1 MEIFPWNQKRENV
14 EFQRICTV
22 DYVQLT
28 VLSPTMI
35 CSLPECAVAN
45 GFQSQTV
52 ARDFIFEL
60 RRYILIKSPTATRNL
75 VFSSVRI
82 EVSQSDGKKAKVHK
96 GPTSCPEVWSCP
108 CSARLGVKAPES
120 LHAQPQIQRSKDLTE
135 TALPVITAQATRAQK
150 TIFEQV
156 LDPVPR

>member
-52 ARDFIFEL
+52 ARDLIFE
-60 RRYILIKSPTATRNL
+60 IATL
-75 VFSSVRI
+75 HLDQKPHCD
-82 EVSQSDGKKAKVHK
+82 SQS
-96 GPTSCPEVWSCP
+96 
-108 CSARLGVKAPES
+108 GV
-120 LHAQPQIQRSKDLTE
+120 LIRQD
-135 TALPVITAQATRAQK
+135 
-150 TIFEQV
+150 
-156 LDPVPR
+156 